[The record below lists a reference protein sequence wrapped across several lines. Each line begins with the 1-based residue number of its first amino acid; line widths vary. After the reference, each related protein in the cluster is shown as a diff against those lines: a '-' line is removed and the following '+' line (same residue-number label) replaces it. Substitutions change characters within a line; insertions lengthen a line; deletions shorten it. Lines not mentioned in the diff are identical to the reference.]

1 MSNKAEIESDLKA
14 AEQKLARLCQE
25 EGSSAKE
32 EASTATVTIKPR
44 HGQEMHHLRAECEE
58 LRDILD
64 AMNAS
69 ED

>member
-14 AEQKLARLCQE
+14 AEQKLAKLCRE
-25 EGSSAKE
+25 EGTSTTGE
-32 EASTATVTIKPR
+32 VDTATITIEPV
-44 HGQEMHHLRAECEE
+44 HGKEMHHLRAECEE

-64 AMNAS
+64 AMDAS